1 MARLPYLAVI
11 AVLLGLVLA
20 APASA
25 GRGDV
30 AALQVALRA
39 GGLDPG
45 PVDGVSGPRT
55 RAAVRAFQH
64 RRRLAADGIAGPQ
77 TRRALGVRGRPS
89 LGSRAMST
97 GSVGW
102 DVAALQFLLYKR
114 GFGGGAFDGAFGP
127 LTAGAVGRYQDAVG
141 LSADGVAGPATV
153 GALRGGRTVVRNVS
167 GSPVRFLRP
176 VGGRWTDRFGFVG
189 GRRHTGLD
197 FPVGY
202 GTPVGAAGRG
212 TVIFAGYNRGG
223 YGNLVVVA
231 HRLGYES
238 WYAHL
243 SAITAH
249 VGQAVAG
256 GSILGRVGST
266 GRSTG
271 PHLHFEVRRLGTPID
286 PLPQLLGARSARRTL
301 VAGCRPNAD
310 ARNARDADPPVARLD
325 RCP

>member
-1 MARLPYLAVI
+1 MARLGYLAAI
-11 AVLLGLVLA
+11 AALLGLVLA
-20 APASA
+20 APAA
-25 GRGDV
+25 AARGDV

-64 RRRLAADGIAGPQ
+64 RRRLAADGRAGPR
-77 TRRALGVRGRPS
+77 TRRALGRRGRPD
-89 LGSRAMST
+89 LGTRAMT
-97 GSVGW
+97 PGSVGW
-102 DVAALQFLLYKR
+102 DVAALQFLLYER
-114 GFGGGAFDGAFGP
+114 GFAGSAFDGAFGP
-127 LTAGAVGRYQDAVG
+127 LTAGAVRRYQGAIG

-153 GALRGGRTVVRNVS
+153 GALRGGRTVIRNVS

-176 VGGRWTDRFGFVG
+176 VGGRWTDGFGFVA

-197 FPVGY
+197 FPLGY
-202 GTPVGAAGRG
+202 GAPVGAAGRG
-212 TVIFAGYNRGG
+212 TVIFAGHNLGG

-231 HRLGYES
+231 HRLGYET

-243 SAITAH
+243 SRITTYA
-249 VGQAVAG
+249 GQAVAG

-271 PHLHFEVRRLGTPID
+271 PHLHFEARRLGTPID
-286 PLPQLLGARSARRTL
+286 PVPQLLGARSARRPA

-310 ARNARDADPPVARLD
+310 ARNARDADPPLARLD